1 MQAKGFETKM
11 KAKTNIKF
19 ATAILLFLLL
29 NSCTSKKKLVYFQGG
44 LSNTEANKNYNPILK
59 TDDLLSITVNGPD
72 PEAVKPFN
80 LNISNFFNNNIGGY
94 AQGAPTPPG
103 FLIDTEGNIDFPVVG
118 KIKLAGLTRSAAIVE
133 MKEQLKPYVNNVSVL
148 IRIINFKVTVLGE
161 VRNPGTF
168 TIPNERITLPE
179 ALGIAGDLNITA
191 VRKNV
196 LVIRDVDGKKTEYRV
211 DLTSKDLFAS
221 PVYYLNQNDLVYVEP
236 NRAKINSSVINP
248 ANAGIVISAVS
259 LIVSVLVLIT
269 R

>member
-1 MQAKGFETKM
+1 MIFKIRNCITF
-11 KAKTNIKF
+11 
-19 ATAILLFLLL
+19 ILLSLILSIF
-29 NSCTSKKKLVYFQGG
+29 NACTSKKKLIYFQGN
-44 LSNTEANKNYNPILK
+44 LADTEANKNYNPVLK
-59 TDDLLSITVNGPD
+59 TDDLLSVTINGPD
-72 PEAVKPFN
+72 MEAVKPFN
-80 LNISNFFNNNIGGY
+80 LPVSNMFNSNVGSY

-118 KIKLAGLTRSAAIVE
+118 KIKLAGLTRSAAIE
-133 MKEQLKPYVNNVSVL
+133 LMKEQLKSYVSNVSII
-148 IRIINFKVTVLGE
+148 IRILNFKVTVLGE

-179 ALGIAGDLNITA
+179 ALGIAGDLNITG
-191 VRKNV
+191 VRNNIM
-196 LVIRDVDGKKTEYRV
+196 VIRDVDGKKTEYKV
-211 DLTSKDLFAS
+211 DLTSKELFAS

-259 LIVSVLVLIT
+259 LIITVLALIT